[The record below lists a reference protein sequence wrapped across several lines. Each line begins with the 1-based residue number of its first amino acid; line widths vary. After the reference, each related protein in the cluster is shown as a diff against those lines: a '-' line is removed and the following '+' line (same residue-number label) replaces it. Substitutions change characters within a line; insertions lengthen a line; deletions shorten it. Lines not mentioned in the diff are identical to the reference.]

1 MKKCNGT
8 LTNPPV
14 TNNPSPMQPRLSIPV
29 VPGRCSPPA
38 ALGRRSFQQF
48 PRHRRA
54 GFALVITLSLM
65 VLLTLLAVGLLT
77 LSSVSLRTAQHG
89 RLMAEARA
97 NARVAMLLALGQLQR
112 EMGPDRRISVPAG
125 ILDQNPA
132 TPAFDG
138 VAQPRYTGV
147 WEAADSPFVK
157 FTLDKPSYDKQSDF
171 RQWLVSG
178 SNETLKELGT
188 ATNGPAT
195 GGDMRQLV
203 AAGPTAEAGRR
214 VLVPVLA
221 GERAGFAW
229 WTSDDGVK
237 AVLRAG
243 EKPDEAPASRVLL
256 ASRRTEGDGHAALD
270 AYLPDREHGL
280 DGRLVDLATVD
291 AAAPTPAN
299 QTRAASRYFHDLTTR
314 SEIVPVDVTT
324 GELRKCLNLKLDWL
338 NTLSPA
344 LRAKEGT
351 VGKMKN
357 ALTDYRLFSWDQLR
371 NYESLS
377 RASSMLTLNSSTGR
391 PTIHTYQ
398 QFGYSAPDS
407 PGEPEWNPIMGEE
420 RFRIQP
426 VLLKLCY
433 VVSYATERIPNPQ
446 VASKPLA
453 LRFYIYPLAVLWNPY
468 NVDLLVPEYSAAG
481 GCPLTFHINKGGAD
495 PVTVDMTK
503 NQSGTSLGFGPEMG
517 GTKKLSNLIIPAG
530 ATLVLYP
537 QVVDWVNRPND
548 YRNSKFIWAYCL
560 WAETGNF
567 NLGDGNFGGVVKNLR
582 GNQEVAYFHSIPGS
596 EIMGAAGDPLK
607 IEVQG
612 PSGRSVD
619 DLVES
624 SFAISGSNTDWGG
637 NNGTGTDTVE
647 TAVRFGNSTVAYFK
661 AEADGTSPQ
670 VSLVAPSEIP
680 TRTFGQLE
688 GRPTP
693 LMFFEAYRKAG
704 DEDLFP
710 MKVGSFSVAG
720 NPIHGITSKKQGTAD
735 VITPWFES
743 PYTYRYR
750 AVNSWLDITKTF
762 QLPPNRDDRVYFG
775 ASYSPRGQLN
785 VVDQE
790 IPVTPLVSIAQLQH
804 LPLFDYRPTYEPRLP
819 GISSMYTFW
828 YTGDYVFYEGH
839 VTQFPQNH
847 AIGNSYASP
856 GIPANKLNTPG
867 WNYMLWLEGA
877 AHLRTDRSYI
887 ANALLWDAWFC
898 STLGAQDGKMQVQGG
913 APRSARK
920 VAEDF
925 LTGTTPP
932 PNDALLA
939 CSDRPAKE
947 TLDSLFDAAGNPTKT
962 AFAKIAEFIRIQGA
976 FNINSVSE
984 EAWAHFLAGLMSRPS
999 MVLESATG
1007 SEGVTVLG
1015 PETGKFLVSRH
1026 TLANAPP
1033 AERAAGQEAQNRYW
1047 NGSRELT
1054 ADQLR
1059 ELAAAIVRQV
1069 KKRGPFTSLAEF
1081 VNRRLSSDTA
1091 LAVSGALQSALDD
1104 PAVSINGPFRSDSLS
1119 GTEGVGSRKPA
1130 YPFPAAAKG
1139 PRRQGITGYVTQADL
1154 LQSLGPALTPRSDT
1168 FTIRALGEARDADGV
1183 VRATAW
1189 CETVVQRTADYLD
1202 PGDGA
1207 ATVAA
1212 SLKRPLNKQFG
1223 RRFQIIAFRWLSAAE
1238 VLPAATRS

>member
-1 MKKCNGT
+1 MNRHIA
-8 LTNPPV
+8 LNPHSV
-14 TNNPSPMQPRLSIPV
+14 MN
-29 VPGRCSPPA
+29 PPA
-38 ALGRRSFQQF
+38 ATSRRSTSLRP
-48 PRHRRA
+48 PRRASRSGRPA

-65 VLLTLLAVGLLT
+65 VLLTLLAVGLLG
-77 LSSVSLRTAQHG
+77 LSAIALRTSAQS
-89 RLMAEARA
+89 LAMAEARA
-97 NARVAMLLALGQLQR
+97 NARVALLLALGQLQV
-112 EMGPDRRISVPAG
+112 EMGPDRRISATSG
-125 ILDQNPA
+125 ILDSDPA
-132 TPAFDG
+132 TPAFED
-138 VAQPRYTGV
+138 VAHPRLTGV
-147 WEAADSPFVK
+147 WDAAESQLPK
-157 FTLDKPSYDKQSDF
+157 WTLDRPSYDKKSGF
-171 RQWLVSG
+171 RRWLISG
-178 SNETLKELGT
+178 TESEIRQLTLATTGFPGET
-188 ATNGPAT
+188 ATGVMVGP
-195 GGDMRQLV
+195 
-203 AAGPTAEAGRR
+203 GPNPAGRHG
-214 VLVPVLA
+214 VTVPVLA
-221 GERAGFAW
+221 GERSGFAW

-338 NTLSPA
+338 NALSPA
-344 LRAKEGT
+344 LRTKEGT
-351 VGKMKN
+351 FGKMKN

-468 NVDLLVPEYSAAG
+468 NVDLLVPEYLAAG
-481 GCPLTFHINKGGAD
+481 GCPLTFHVNKGGAD

-517 GTKKLSNLIIPAG
+517 GTKKLSDLIIPAG

-607 IEVQG
+607 IQVEG

-624 SFAISGSNTDWGG
+624 SFAISGANTDWGG

-670 VSLVAPSEIP
+670 VSLVAPAEIP
-680 TRTFGQLE
+680 TRTFGQME

-693 LMFFEAYRKAG
+693 LMFFEAYRKPA

-710 MKVGSFSVAG
+710 AKLGSFSVAG
-720 NPIHGITSKKQGTAD
+720 NPIHGITSKKQGTSD

-856 GIPANKLNTPG
+856 GIPANKINTPG

-887 ANALLWDAWFC
+887 ANAMLWDGWFC
-898 STLGAQDGKMQVQGG
+898 STLGAQDGKMMVQGG
-913 APRSARK
+913 TPRSARK

-939 CSDRPAKE
+939 CPDRPAKE
-947 TLDSLFDAAGNPTKT
+947 TLDLLFDAAGNPTKT
-962 AFAKIAEFIRIQGA
+962 AFSKIAEFIRIQGG

-999 MVLESATG
+999 MVLESVTG

-1059 ELAAAIVRQV
+1059 ELATAIVRQV

-1081 VNRRLSSDTA
+1081 VNRRISSDTT

-1104 PAVSINGPFRSDSLS
+1104 PAVSINGPFRGDSLS

-1154 LQSLGPALTPRSDT
+1154 LTTLGPAISPRSDT
-1168 FTIRALGEARDADGV
+1168 FTLRALGEARDAKGTV
-1183 VRATAW
+1183 LARAW
-1189 CETVVQRTADYLD
+1189 CEAVVQRTVSYLD
-1202 PGDGA
+1202 SSEA
-1207 ATVAA
+1207 ATTAPP
-1212 SLKRPLNKQFG
+1212 KRPVNVRFG
-1223 RRFQIIAFRWLSAAE
+1223 RRFEIVSYRWLPPQEVQALAAR
-1238 VLPAATRS
+1238 TSR

>member
-1 MKKCNGT
+1 MNPHSV
-8 LTNPPV
+8 TNPPAAMSRR
-14 TNNPSPMQPRLSIPV
+14 PASARPLRRASRL
-29 VPGRCSPPA
+29 GPPA
-38 ALGRRSFQQF
+38 
-48 PRHRRA
+48 
-54 GFALVITLSLM
+54 GFVLVITLSLM
-65 VLLTLLAVGLLT
+65 VLLTLLAVGLLS
-77 LSSVSLRTAQHG
+77 LSSIALRTSAQG
-89 RLMAEARA
+89 LAMAEARA
-97 NARVAMLLALGQLQR
+97 NARVALLLALGQLQV
-112 EMGPDRRISVPAG
+112 EMGPDRRISSTSG
-125 ILDQNPA
+125 ILDSNPA
-132 TPAFDG
+132 TPAFDD
-138 VAQPRYTGV
+138 VVHPHLTGV
-147 WEAADSPFVK
+147 WDAAESPLPK
-157 FTLDKPSYDKQSDF
+157 WTLDRPSYDKKSGF
-171 RQWLVSG
+171 RGWLISG
-178 SNETLKELGT
+178 TESEIRKLALARTGFPAET
-188 ATNGPAT
+188 
-195 GGDMRQLV
+195 
-203 AAGPTAEAGRR
+203 PTR
-214 VLVPVLA
+214 VLVGPGANPAARHGVTVPVVVA

-243 EKPDEAPASRVLL
+243 EKPDQAPASRVLL
-256 ASRRTEGDGHAALD
+256 AAHRMDGDGHAAID
-270 AYLPDREHGL
+270 AKVPDRDRSL
-280 DGRLVDLATVD
+280 DGRLVDLAAVD
-291 AAAPTPAN
+291 AAVPSPAGES
-299 QTRAASRYFHDLTTR
+299 RAAWRYSHDLTTR

-344 LRAKEGT
+344 LRTKEGT
-351 VGKMKN
+351 FGKMKN
-357 ALTDYRLFSWDQLR
+357 ALADYRLFSWDQLR

-377 RASSMLTLNSSTGR
+377 RTSSMLTLSSATGR
-391 PTIHTYQ
+391 PTIHTYK
-398 QFGYSAPDS
+398 QFGYSAAGS
-407 PGEPEWNPIMGEE
+407 PGEPEWNPIMGED

-433 VVSYATERIPNPQ
+433 VVSYATERLPAPQ
-446 VASKPLA
+446 PADKPLA

-468 NVDLLVPEYSAAG
+468 NVDLLVPEYSAGG
-481 GCPLTFHINKGGAD
+481 GCPLTFFVNKGGTD

-537 QVVDWVNRPND
+537 QVVDWMNHPDD

-560 WAETGNF
+560 WAETGKF
-567 NLGDGNFGGVVKNLR
+567 NLGDNNFGGVVKNLR
-582 GNQEVAYFHSIPGS
+582 GNQEVAYFNSIPGS

-637 NNGTGTDTVE
+637 NNGSGTDTVE

-680 TRTFGQLE
+680 TRTFGQVE

-693 LMFFEAYRKAG
+693 LMFFEAYRKPA

-710 MKVGSFSVAG
+710 AKHGSFSVAG

-790 IPVTPLVSIAQLQH
+790 IPVTPLVSLAQLQH

-819 GISSMYTFW
+819 DISGMYTFW

-887 ANALLWDAWFC
+887 ANAHLWDAWFC
-898 STLGAQDGKMQVQGG
+898 STLAAQDGRLLVQGG
-913 APRSARK
+913 APRTARK

-925 LTGTTPP
+925 FNGTTPL

-939 CSDRPAKE
+939 CTNRPAKE
-947 TLDSLFDAAGNPTKT
+947 MLDLLFDAAGNPTKT
-962 AFAKIAEFIRIQGA
+962 ALSKIAEFIRIQGG
-976 FNINSVSE
+976 FNINSVSA
-984 EAWAHFLAGLMSRPS
+984 EAWMHFLSGLMSRPS
-999 MVLESATG
+999 MMLEAVTG
-1007 SEGVTVLG
+1007 TEAPVVLG
-1015 PETGKFLVSRH
+1015 SETGKFLVSRH

-1054 ADQLR
+1054 SAQLR

-1081 VNRRLSSDTA
+1081 VNRRLSSDPE

-1104 PAVSINGPFRSDSLS
+1104 PAVSINAPFRGDSLTGAES
-1119 GTEGVGSRKPA
+1119 VVSSRPT
-1130 YPFPAAAKG
+1130 YPFPEAAKG

-1154 LQSLGPALTPRSDT
+1154 LATLGPAISPRSDT
-1168 FTIRALGEARDADGV
+1168 FTLRVLGEARDAKGTV
-1183 VRATAW
+1183 LARAW
-1189 CETVVQRTADYLD
+1189 CEAVAQRTASYLD
-1202 PGDGA
+1202 PVET
-1207 ATVAA
+1207 ATTAPPKSPANV
-1212 SLKRPLNKQFG
+1212 RFG
-1223 RRFQIIAFRWLSAAE
+1223 RRFEIVSFRWLQPQEVQAQAAQ
-1238 VLPAATRS
+1238 TSG

>member
-1 MKKCNGT
+1 
-8 LTNPPV
+8 
-14 TNNPSPMQPRLSIPV
+14 MQPRLSIPAA
-29 VPGRCSPPA
+29 PGRCSPPVA
-38 ALGRRSFQQF
+38 FRRRSFQLF
-48 PRHRRA
+48 PCRRPA

-132 TPAFDG
+132 TPEFDG

-171 RQWLVSG
+171 RQWLISG
-178 SNETLKELGT
+178 SNESLGELGT
-188 ATNGPAT
+188 ATNGPAS
-195 GGDMRQLV
+195 GGEMRQLV
-203 AAGPTAEAGRR
+203 AAGATAEAGRR

-229 WTSDDGVK
+229 WTSDDGTK

-270 AYLPDREHGL
+270 ANLPDREHGL

-291 AAAPTPAN
+291 AASPAAES
-299 QTRAASRYFHDLTTR
+299 RAASRYVHDLTTR
-314 SEIVPVDVTT
+314 SEMVPVDVTT

-338 NTLSPA
+338 NTLNPT

-351 VGKMKN
+351 IGKMKN
-357 ALTDYRLFSWDQLR
+357 ALADYRLFSWDQLR

-377 RASSMLTLNSSTGR
+377 RASSMLTFNSSTGR
-391 PTIHTYQ
+391 PTIRTYK
-398 QFGYSAPDS
+398 QFGYSTAGS
-407 PGEPEWNPIMGEE
+407 PGEPEWNPIMSEE
-420 RFRIQP
+420 RFRVQP

-433 VVSYATERIPNPQ
+433 VMSYATERIPNPQ
-446 VASKPLA
+446 PADRPLA

-468 NVDLLVPEYSAAG
+468 NVDLLVPEYLAAG
-481 GCPLTFHINKGGAD
+481 GCPLTFHVNKGGAD

-517 GTKKLSNLIIPAG
+517 GTKKLSDLIIPAG

-537 QVVDWVNRPND
+537 QVVDWKNKPED
-548 YRNSKFIWAYCL
+548 YRNGQFIWHYYI
-560 WAETGNF
+560 WGETGKF
-567 NLGDGNFGGVVKNLR
+567 NLGDNNFGGVVKNLR
-582 GNQEVAYFHSIPGS
+582 GNQSTAYFNSIPGS
-596 EIMGAAGDPLK
+596 EIMGAANDPLK

-612 PSGRSVD
+612 PSGRSVE

-624 SFAISGSNTDWGG
+624 SFNITGQHSDWCGSNGSR
-637 NNGTGTDTVE
+637 TDTLE
-647 TAVRFGNSTVAYFK
+647 TSLRFGYSTVASFK
-661 AEADGTSPQ
+661 AESDGSSPQ
-670 VSLVAPSEIP
+670 VSLIAPSEIP

-693 LMFFEAYRKAG
+693 LVFFEAYRKAA

-710 MKVGSFSVAG
+710 AKLGSFSVAG

-735 VITPWFES
+735 VVTPWFES
-743 PYTYRYR
+743 PYTYRYS
-750 AVNSWLDITKTF
+750 AVNSWLDVTKTF

-804 LPLFDYRPTYEPRLP
+804 LPLFDYRPTYEPVLA
-819 GISSMYTFW
+819 SMSPFGLAYDW
-828 YTGDYVFYEGH
+828 VFYEGH

-856 GIPANKLNTPG
+856 GIPANKLNNPG
-867 WNYMLWLEGA
+867 WNYFLWLENA

-887 ANALLWDAWFC
+887 ANALLWDGWFC
-898 STLGAQDGKMQVQGG
+898 STLGAQDGKLLAQGG
-913 APRSARK
+913 TSPRSARK
-920 VAEDF
+920 VAEEF
-925 LTGTTPP
+925 LNGTTPP

-939 CSDRPAKE
+939 CPDRSTKE
-947 TLDSLFDAAGNPTKT
+947 TLDTLFDAAGNPTKI
-962 AFAKIAEFIRIQGA
+962 AFSKIAEFIRIQGA

-999 MVLESATG
+999 VVLESVTG
-1007 SEGVTVLG
+1007 SEGLTVIG
-1015 PETGKFLVSRH
+1015 PETGKFLVSRN

-1081 VNRRLSSDTA
+1081 VNRRLTRDAA

-1104 PAVSINGPFRSDSLS
+1104 PAVSINAPFRGDSLS
-1119 GTEGVGSRKPA
+1119 GTEGVGSRKPT
-1130 YPFPAAAKG
+1130 YPFPEAAKG

-1207 ATVAA
+1207 ATIAA

-1223 RRFQIIAFRWLSAAE
+1223 RRFQIVAFRWLSAEE
-1238 VLPAATRS
+1238 VLTTTARS

>member
-1 MKKCNGT
+1 
-8 LTNPPV
+8 
-14 TNNPSPMQPRLSIPV
+14 
-29 VPGRCSPPA
+29 
-38 ALGRRSFQQF
+38 
-48 PRHRRA
+48 
-54 GFALVITLSLM
+54 M

-77 LSSVSLRTAQHG
+77 LSSVSLRTVQHG

-125 ILDQNPA
+125 ILDQNPT
-132 TPAFDG
+132 TPEFDG

-171 RQWLVSG
+171 RQWLISG
-178 SNETLKELGT
+178 SNESLGELGT
-188 ATNGPAT
+188 ATNGPAS
-195 GGDMRQLV
+195 GGETRQLV

-229 WTSDDGVK
+229 WTSDDGTK

-243 EKPDEAPASRVLL
+243 EKPDEAPASRVQL
-256 ASRRTEGDGHAALD
+256 ASRRTEGDGHAALY
-270 AYLPDREHGL
+270 ANLPDREHGL

-291 AAAPTPAN
+291 AASPTAES
-299 QTRAASRYFHDLTTR
+299 RAASRYVHDLTTR

-338 NTLSPA
+338 NTLNPT

-351 VGKMKN
+351 LGKMKN
-357 ALTDYRLFSWDQLR
+357 ALADYRLFSWDQLR

-377 RASSMLTLNSSTGR
+377 RASSMLTFNSSTGR
-391 PTIHTYQ
+391 PTIRTYK
-398 QFGYSAPDS
+398 QFGYSTAGS
-407 PGEPEWNPIMGEE
+407 PGEPEWNPIMSEE
-420 RFRIQP
+420 RFRVQP

-433 VVSYATERIPNPQ
+433 VMSYATERIPNPQ
-446 VASKPLA
+446 PADRPLA

-468 NVDLLVPEYSAAG
+468 NVDLLVPEYSGAG
-481 GCPLTFHINKGGAD
+481 GCPLTFNVNKGGTD

-503 NQSGTSLGFGPEMG
+503 NQSGTFIGFGPEMG
-517 GTKKLSNLIIPAG
+517 GTKKLSDLIIPAG

-537 QVVDWVNRPND
+537 QVVDWKNKPED
-548 YRNSKFIWAYCL
+548 YRNGQFIWHYYI
-560 WAETGNF
+560 WGETGKF
-567 NLGDGNFGGVVKNLR
+567 NLGDNNFGGVVKNLR
-582 GNQEVAYFHSIPGS
+582 GNQSTAYFNSIPGS
-596 EIMGAAGDPLK
+596 EIMGAANDPLK

-612 PSGRSVD
+612 PSGRSVE

-624 SFAISGSNTDWGG
+624 SFNISGQHSDWCGSNGSR
-637 NNGTGTDTVE
+637 TDTLE
-647 TAVRFGNSTVAYFK
+647 TSLRFGYSTVASFK
-661 AEADGTSPQ
+661 AESDGSSPQ
-670 VSLVAPSEIP
+670 VSLIAPSEIP

-693 LMFFEAYRKAG
+693 LVFFEAYRKAA

-710 MKVGSFSVAG
+710 A
-720 NPIHGITSKKQGTAD
+720 
-735 VITPWFES
+735 
-743 PYTYRYR
+743 
-750 AVNSWLDITKTF
+750 
-762 QLPPNRDDRVYFG
+762 
-775 ASYSPRGQLN
+775 
-785 VVDQE
+785 
-790 IPVTPLVSIAQLQH
+790 
-804 LPLFDYRPTYEPRLP
+804 
-819 GISSMYTFW
+819 
-828 YTGDYVFYEGH
+828 GH

-856 GIPANKLNTPG
+856 GIPANKLNNPG
-867 WNYMLWLEGA
+867 WNYFLWLENA
-877 AHLRTDRSYI
+877 AHLRSDRSYI
-887 ANALLWDAWFC
+887 ANALLWEGWFC
-898 STLGAQDGKMQVQGG
+898 STLGAQDGKLLAQGG
-913 APRSARK
+913 TSPRSARK

-925 LTGTTPP
+925 LNGTTPP

-939 CSDRPAKE
+939 CTDRSTKE
-947 TLDSLFDAAGNPTKT
+947 TLDLLFDAAGNPTKI
-962 AFAKIAEFIRIQGA
+962 AFSKIAEFIRIQGA

-999 MVLESATG
+999 VVLESVTG
-1007 SEGVTVLG
+1007 SEGLTVID
-1015 PETGKFLVSRH
+1015 PETGKFLVSRN

-1081 VNRRLSSDTA
+1081 VNRRLTRDAA

-1104 PAVSINGPFRSDSLS
+1104 PAVSINAPFRGDSLS
-1119 GTEGVGSRKPA
+1119 GTEGVGSRKPT
-1130 YPFPAAAKG
+1130 YPFPEAAKG

-1202 PGDGA
+1202 PSDGA
-1207 ATVAA
+1207 ATIAA

-1223 RRFQIIAFRWLSAAE
+1223 RRFQIVAFRWLSAEE
-1238 VLPAATRS
+1238 VLPVR